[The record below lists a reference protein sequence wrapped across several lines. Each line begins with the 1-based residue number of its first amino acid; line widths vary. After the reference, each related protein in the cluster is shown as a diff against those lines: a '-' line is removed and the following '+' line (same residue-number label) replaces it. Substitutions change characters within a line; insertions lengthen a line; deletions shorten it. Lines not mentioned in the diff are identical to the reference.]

1 MSYVV
6 YARKYRP
13 KKFADVVGQQH
24 ICRTLL
30 NAIRQ
35 DRLPHA
41 LVFNGPR
48 GVGKTSTARILA
60 KSLNCLDQREG
71 EPCGV
76 CRHCEAIDNGAF
88 LDVVEMDAASSR
100 GIDAMKAMIE
110 EVHFTPV
117 HGSWKVYI
125 IDEFHM
131 LTKEAFNAFL
141 KTLEEPPPHT
151 VFILATTDLHKVNP
165 TILSR
170 CQRHDFRR
178 IGMGD
183 MAEALAQILRAE
195 NIPFEPQALEI
206 IVRNSE
212 GCMRDAESLLDRI
225 VSYADGPLKADEV
238 ASLLGTTSLQTVL
251 QFFALLQQRNI
262 AGLLTLLESL
272 DTSGIDIRNLTRQLL
287 EGCRHV
293 SLATQ
298 GIYPSDCDEAAL
310 VMLRQLAD
318 SDPRVLDM
326 VYAILRECFTQ
337 LNHTPFPRYDLE
349 FALIRAAHIVPGVAV
364 DALLSMLQGEVVL
377 PIEAASR
384 EQVTEKKTL
393 TPAITE
399 SNRAPK
405 PLPVSAPK
413 AVPATVEL
421 QQRLAEEVMQFD
433 PPFGGMLRNV
443 KLVAG
448 QDAGSFTLMV
458 AESQRS
464 IFREEKMNR
473 LEQVLGQIVGSA
485 VTITLKADRN
495 EHRETLATQERQI
508 EEDRNAQLRQEIES
522 HPIAKELM
530 QTLNGTLVS
539 FRALDSQNRT

>member
-60 KSLNCLDQREG
+60 KSLNCLEQHEG

-76 CRHCEAIDNGAF
+76 CRHCEAIDSGAF

-178 IGMGD
+178 IGMSD
-183 MAEALAQILRAE
+183 MVEALAQILRTE

-225 VSYADGPLKADEV
+225 VSYADGELKADEV

-251 QFFALLQQRNI
+251 QFFELLRQRDI
-262 AGLLTLLESL
+262 SGLLALLESL
-272 DTSGIDIRNLTRQLL
+272 DASGIDIRNLTRQLL

-293 SLATQ
+293 SLAIQ
-298 GIYPSDCDEAAL
+298 GIYPHDCDESAL
-310 VMLRQLAD
+310 AMLRQLAD

-326 VYAILRECFTQ
+326 VYAILRECFIQ
-337 LNHTPFPRYDLE
+337 LSNTPFPRYDLE

-364 DALLSMLQGEVVL
+364 DALLSLLQGEVV
-377 PIEAASR
+377 PPVEVASR
-384 EQVTEKKTL
+384 GAMPEKKTL
-393 TPAITE
+393 APAVCE
-399 SNRAPK
+399 SSVIAK
-405 PLPVSAPK
+405 PAPK
-413 AVPATVEL
+413 AVPESVGL

-433 PPFGGMLRNV
+433 PPLGGMLRNV

-448 QDAGSFTLMV
+448 ASAGSFTLMV
-458 AESQRS
+458 AEAQRS
-464 IFREEKMNR
+464 IFRTEKMYR
-473 LEQVLGQIVGSA
+473 LEQVLGQIVGGA
-485 VTITLKADRN
+485 VTIALQADQS
-495 EHRETLATQERQI
+495 EHRETLATHERRM
-508 EEDRNAQLRQEIES
+508 EEDRNEELRQEIEA
-522 HPIAKELM
+522 HPLAKELM
-530 QTLNGTLVS
+530 RTLNGTLVS
-539 FRALDSQNRT
+539 FKVLDVQNKT